1 MARKKKIKEQ
11 STEASVKYTGQVTIE
26 KIRANKVVGRKV
38 IKNTGCMPLFKFFAD
53 CLTLAT
59 AENAEQVGL
68 FNSKPQYLNC
78 FYKDSTDALSFE
90 TFGQSQ
96 VRSYMKQTG
105 VVVTSTDSL
114 TTPAQQSE
122 AYYSVNIKFLLQDN
136 NFRVQNSNPTSKI
149 NVLALYGSNNVGR
162 PDQML
167 PHAYIVI
174 ENSSDYLEY
183 IEGVNYLIT
192 WTLKIAN
199 K

>member
-59 AENAEQVGL
+59 DENAEQVGL

-105 VVVTSTDSL
+105 TQRRAPGTGQDTAKQMKMMNYFMVVMFFIFSL
-114 TTPAQQSE
+114 
-122 AYYSVNIKFLLQDN
+122 
-136 NFRVQNSNPTSKI
+136 QNTA
-149 NVLALYGSNNVGR
+149 LALYWLIGGIYQLLQSFVGR
-162 PDQML
+162 KMNEKHYYKLTGTIP
-167 PHAYIVI
+167 VKVK
-174 ENSSDYLEY
+174 EKN
-183 IEGVNYLIT
+183 
-192 WTLKIAN
+192 
-199 K
+199 